1 MFQANGQ
8 GNLGQVQVFTSNE
21 GGHSPEQMADM
32 AMNKI
37 MVINEKAP
45 PPIRDQAIAYRDNV
59 RNVILYYLQQM
70 AQSERT
76 TIWALLRKQGHENMA
91 EIIRRL

>member
-1 MFQANGQ
+1 MFQANGK
-8 GNLGQVQVFTSNE
+8 GDVGQVEIFTSND
-21 GGHSPEQMADM
+21 GGHSPETMADM

-37 MVINEKAP
+37 MVINDKAP
-45 PPIRDQAIAYRDNV
+45 PPIRDQAVSYRNDI
-59 RNVILYYLQQM
+59 RNVILYYLNQM

-76 TIWALLRKQGHENMA
+76 TIWALLRKQGHEDMA

>member
-8 GNLGQVQVFTSNE
+8 GDVGQVKIFTSND
-21 GGHSPEQMADM
+21 GGHSPETMADM

-37 MVINEKAP
+37 MVINDKAP
-45 PPIRDQAIAYRDNV
+45 PPIRDQAVSYRNDI
-59 RNVILYYLQQM
+59 RNVILYYLNQM

-76 TIWALLRKQGHENMA
+76 TIWALLRKQGHEDMA

>member
-1 MFQANGQ
+1 MFLANGE
-8 GNLGQVQVFTSNE
+8 GDLGSVKVFTSSN
-21 GGHSPEQMADM
+21 GRHSPETMADM

-45 PPIRDQAIAYRDNV
+45 PPIRDQAVAYRNNV
-59 RNVILYYLQQM
+59 RNVILYYLTEM
-70 AQSERT
+70 AKTERT
-76 TIWALLRKQGHENMA
+76 TIWALLRQQGHDDMA

>member
-1 MFQANGQ
+1 MFQANGK
-8 GNLGQVQVFTSNE
+8 GDVGQVEIFTSTD
-21 GGHSPEQMADM
+21 GGHSPETIADM

-45 PPIRDQAIAYRDNV
+45 PPIRDQAVSYRNNIRD
-59 RNVILYYLQQM
+59 VILYYLNQM
-70 AQSERT
+70 AKSERT
-76 TIWALLRKQGHENMA
+76 TIWALLRKQGHEDMA

>member
-1 MFQANGQ
+1 MHTTENR
-8 GNLGQVQVFTSNE
+8 
-21 GGHSPEQMADM
+21 GHSPEEMAEM

-37 MVINEKAP
+37 MLVSKDAP
-45 PPIRDQAIAYRDNV
+45 PVIRDQAIAHRDKLKEVLIFYMN
-59 RNVILYYLQQM
+59 RM

-76 TIWALLRKQGHENMA
+76 TIWALMKQQGHEDMA

>member
-1 MFQANGQ
+1 MFDANSLL
-8 GNLGQVQVFTSNE
+8 NLGDVSVHTTENR
-21 GGHSPEQMADM
+21 GHSPEEMAEM

-37 MVINEKAP
+37 MLVSKDAP
-45 PPIRDQAIAYRDNV
+45 PVIRDQAIAHRDKLKD
-59 RNVILYYLQQM
+59 ILIFYMNRM

-76 TIWALLRKQGHENMA
+76 TIWALMKQQGHEDMA

>member
-1 MFQANGQ
+1 VFQANGQ

>member
-1 MFQANGQ
+1 MFKANGLGDV
-8 GNLGQVQVFTSNE
+8 GNVSVFTSTD
-21 GGHSPEQMADM
+21 GGHSPEQLAEM

-37 MVINEKAP
+37 MLVSETAP
-45 PPIRDQAIAYRDNV
+45 PPIRDQAVAYRHKVKD
-59 RNVILYYLQQM
+59 ILIYYLRKM

-76 TIWALLRKQGHENMA
+76 TIWALLKKQGHADMA

>member
-1 MFQANGQ
+1 MFDANSLL
-8 GNLGQVQVFTSNE
+8 NLGDVSVHTTENR
-21 GGHSPEQMADM
+21 GHSPEEMAEM

-37 MVINEKAP
+37 MLVSKDAP
-45 PPIRDQAIAYRDNV
+45 PVIRDQAIAHRDKLKE
-59 RNVILYYLQQM
+59 ILIFYMNRM

-76 TIWALLRKQGHENMA
+76 TLWAKMRQQGHEDMA

>member
-8 GNLGQVQVFTSNE
+8 GDVGQVQVFTSNNT
-21 GGHSPEQMADM
+21 GHSPEQIADM

-45 PPIRDQAIAYRDNV
+45 PPIKDQAVAYRNNIRDIIV
-59 RNVILYYLQQM
+59 YYLKQM
-70 AQSERT
+70 AKSERT
-76 TIWALLRKQGHENMA
+76 TIWALLKKQGHADMA
-91 EIIRRL
+91 DIIRRL

>member
-8 GNLGQVQVFTSNE
+8 GDVGQVQVFTSNE
-21 GGHSPEQMADM
+21 GGHSPEQIADM
-32 AMNKI
+32 AVNKI
-37 MVINEKAP
+37 IAVSETAP
-45 PPIRDQAIAYRDNV
+45 PPIRDQALEYRNKIKD
-59 RNVILYYLQQM
+59 VILYYMRKM

-76 TIWALLRKQGHENMA
+76 TMWALLRKQGHEDMA

>member
-8 GNLGQVQVFTSNE
+8 GDVGTVKVFTSND
-21 GGHSPEQMADM
+21 GGHSPEQIADM

-37 MVINEKAP
+37 MVVSETAP
-45 PPIRDQAIAYRDNV
+45 SPIRDQAAAYRNSIRDIIV
-59 RNVILYYLQQM
+59 YYLKQM
-70 AQSERT
+70 AKSERT
-76 TIWALLRKQGHENMA
+76 TIWALLKKQGHADMA

>member
-1 MFQANGQ
+1 MFDANSLL
-8 GNLGQVQVFTSNE
+8 NLGDVSVHTTENR
-21 GGHSPEQMADM
+21 GHSPEEMAEM

-37 MVINEKAP
+37 MIVSKDAP
-45 PPIRDQAIAYRDNV
+45 PVIRDQAIAHRDKLKE
-59 RNVILYYLQQM
+59 ILIFYMTRM

-76 TIWALLRKQGHENMA
+76 TIWAMMKKQGHEDMA

>member
-1 MFQANGQ
+1 MFDSNSTTEIASPF
-8 GNLGQVQVFTSNE
+8 VFTSTNR
-21 GGHSPEQMADM
+21 GHSPEEMAEM

-37 MVINEKAP
+37 MTVSDDAP
-45 PPIRDQAIAYRDNV
+45 PVIREQALAYKAKLKE
-59 RNVILYYLQQM
+59 ILIFYMNRM

-76 TIWALLRKQGHENMA
+76 TIWALMRQQGHEDIA

>member
-1 MFQANGQ
+1 VLQAKGQ
-8 GNLGQVQVFTSNE
+8 GDLGTVKVFTSNE
-21 GGHSPEQMADM
+21 GGHSPETMADM

-37 MVINEKAP
+37 ITINEKAP
-45 PPIRDQAIAYRDNV
+45 PPIRDQAMAYRNKV

-76 TIWALLRKQGHENMA
+76 TIWALLKKQGHADMA

>member
-8 GNLGQVQVFTSNE
+8 GDLGKVHEFTSNNR
-21 GGHSPEQMADM
+21 GHTPEQIAEMATH
-32 AMNKI
+32 KI
-37 MVINEKAP
+37 MLVSETAP
-45 PPIRDQAIAYRDNV
+45 PPIRDQAVAYRHKVKD
-59 RNVILYYLQQM
+59 ILIYYLRKM

-76 TIWALLRKQGHENMA
+76 TIWALLKKQGHADMA

>member
-8 GNLGQVQVFTSNE
+8 GNLGQVQVFTSNNS
-21 GGHSPEQMADM
+21 GHSPEQLADM

-37 MVINEKAP
+37 MAINEKAP
-45 PPIRDQAIAYRDNV
+45 PPIKDQAVAYRNNIRD
-59 RNVILYYLQQM
+59 VIVYYLKQM
-70 AQSERT
+70 AKSERT
-76 TIWALLRKQGHENMA
+76 TIWALLKKQGHADMA